1 MAISFFR
8 IPKLL
13 FTDEAFRVLSSD
25 AKVLYG
31 IFLGYLGL
39 FKKMSC
45 PVFI

>member
-1 MAISFFR
+1 MSISFFR

-39 FKKMSC
+39 FKKMSS